1 MASPIHPSF
10 CTHHPILLILGSHF
24 HPRRRMWHS
33 WSPRPRYRRRVDEI
47 GTLIKLLL
55 GAVEQPRLAASER
68 VSDRTAYTTIDHR
81 LPSSP
86 PPAPRLTMDIN
97 LKRKSWTKS
106 VILSLRLNS
115 RWGWFLVRWMQCWIK
130 RLTITIEF

>member
-1 MASPIHPSF
+1 MASPIHPPSAH
-10 CTHHPILLILGSHF
+10 TVLILLILGSHF

-68 VSDRTAYTTIDHR
+68 VSDRTAYTTIAY
-81 LPSSP
+81 PSSP
-86 PPAPRLTMDIN
+86 LPVPRLTMDIN
-97 LKRKSWTKS
+97 LRRRSWTKS
-106 VILSLRLNS
+106 VILSLRLNG
-115 RWGWFLVRWMQCWIK
+115 RWSWFLVRWMQCWIK